1 MAEEDVT
8 HHDGQPIIVE
18 VGVLKLFPQPL
29 DTTGEKEER
38 QDTCVGKGPTVRT
51 ALLQTP
57 LSARIPGGPPTLQTP
72 MVALTDTSDHQQLPK
87 EEQHVCDFIQDNHPV
102 VGGKQPGVR
111 SWRGWEQ

>member
-1 MAEEDVT
+1 M
-8 HHDGQPIIVE
+8 
-18 VGVLKLFPQPL
+18 
-29 DTTGEKEER
+29 
-38 QDTCVGKGPTVRT
+38 GKGPTVRT

-102 VGGKQPGVR
+102 VGGKAAGGEVLAGLGTVTSMSTSR
-111 SWRGWEQ
+111 WG